1 VVSIVD
7 RYLEHARIYHFL
19 NGGDDE
25 VYLASAD
32 WMTRNLDK
40 RLELMFPVEDR
51 EHKARVL
58 HALRS
63 MFRDTI
69 KARWLQPDGTYVRR
83 PAPPGETPCRVQQA
97 LQEDIARAARLAR
110 ERVGVEFRPE
120 RG

>member
-1 VVSIVD
+1 
-7 RYLEHARIYHFL
+7 
-19 NGGDDE
+19 
-25 VYLASAD
+25 
-32 WMTRNLDK
+32 
-40 RLELMFPVEDR
+40 
-51 EHKARVL
+51 
-58 HALRS
+58 